1 MINFFKNKENNE
13 INDNNSYSKIAAL
26 LIHAAK
32 IDEAYDEKER
42 NIIKKTLIELGAES
56 SSIDKLISD
65 AAIIEKNSNQI
76 LDFTWEVKNVD
87 ESDKIKI
94 IESLWK
100 IIYSDDNADLY
111 ETNLMRRLAGLL
123 YIDAKTMGDLKEK
136 VKSELEKWH
145 TW

>member
-76 LDFTWEVKNVD
+76 LDFTKEVKNVD

-94 IESLWK
+94 VESLWK

-136 VKSELEKWH
+136 VKSELEK
-145 TW
+145 

>member
-1 MINFFKNKENNE
+1 M
-13 INDNNSYSKIAAL
+13 
-26 LIHAAK
+26 
-32 IDEAYDEKER
+32 
-42 NIIKKTLIELGAES
+42 IELGAES

-76 LDFTWEVKNVD
+76 LDFTREVKNVD

-94 IESLWK
+94 VESLWK

-123 YIDAKTMGDLKEK
+123 YIDAKTMGDLKKK
-136 VKSELEKWH
+136 VKSELEK
-145 TW
+145 